1 MNVQRAT
8 PTAIRDRERSTRAV
22 GPCLS
27 PIDRDILE
35 VLGVFACPDDRGRLD
50 VVCAFAGDSGLA
62 HKDVGPQPTAARPLI
77 DVRPSE

>member
-35 VLGVFACPDDRGRLD
+35 VLGIPDDRGRSD
-50 VVCAFAGDSGLA
+50 VVCAFARHSGLA
-62 HKDVGPQPTAARPLI
+62 HKDVVRQPTAARSLI
-77 DVRPSE
+77 DCRPSE